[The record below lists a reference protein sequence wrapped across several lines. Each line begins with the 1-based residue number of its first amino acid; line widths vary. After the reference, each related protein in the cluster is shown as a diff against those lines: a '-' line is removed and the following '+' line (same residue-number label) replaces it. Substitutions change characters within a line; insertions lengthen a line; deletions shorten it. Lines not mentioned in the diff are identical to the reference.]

1 MVFSSNFFIYVF
13 FPLFLLFYFTAVK
26 TFPKSTKAANAIILL
41 FSLTFYLF
49 TGGFFVLLLLA
60 VIIWNYILALAIEKY
75 RKKLLLIVTVGGDIL
90 LFLYFKYAIFIYE
103 NVLGLLRLFSQSFQ
117 TVTLNIILP
126 VGISFYIFQALSYV
140 VDVYRKDVRAQKNLF
155 SFALYISMFP
165 QLVAGPIVRY
175 SSVDKEISARVC
187 TFEDVYHGICRF
199 IFGLGKKVIIAD
211 ILGQAVDS
219 VWALPDSNLS
229 TPLAWAGAVLYTLQ
243 IYFDFSGYSD
253 MAIGIGRIIGFHFP
267 ENFVKP
273 YTAENLTDFW
283 RRWHVSLS
291 TFLRDYLY
299 IPLGGNRKGAVRTY
313 INLLVVFTICG
324 LWHGAAWNFVVWGI
338 YHGLFRMLEYFLK
351 DKFHFC
357 CSGIVGRVFTL
368 FVVCL
373 GWVFFRA
380 ESVTRAFGYLGVM
393 FGGEKLAG
401 LQFYQFGYYVPVK
414 VWVIALLATGLA
426 VFRLPGKFRIND
438 CVKGIAAVIVLL
450 ISMAYMSD
458 ASFTPFIYFQFWQ
471 GVRHWRGE
479 ANHEEYS
486 EKDDFGN
493 NAGCAGR
500 SYAGNAVWLGKF
512 VCHQ

>member
-458 ASFTPFIYFQFWQ
+458 ASFTPFIYF
-471 GVRHWRGE
+471 
-479 ANHEEYS
+479 
-486 EKDDFGN
+486 
-493 NAGCAGR
+493 
-500 SYAGNAVWLGKF
+500 
-512 VCHQ
+512 

>member
-357 CSGIVGRVFTL
+357 CSGIVGRVL
-368 FVVCL
+368 LCL
-373 GWVFFRA
+373 SFA
-380 ESVTRAFGYLGVM
+380 LDGY
-393 FGGEKLAG
+393 
-401 LQFYQFGYYVPVK
+401 
-414 VWVIALLATGLA
+414 
-426 VFRLPGKFRIND
+426 
-438 CVKGIAAVIVLL
+438 
-450 ISMAYMSD
+450 
-458 ASFTPFIYFQFWQ
+458 SFAQNPLHGPLDI
-471 GVRHWRGE
+471 
-479 ANHEEYS
+479 
-486 EKDDFGN
+486 
-493 NAGCAGR
+493 
-500 SYAGNAVWLGKF
+500 
-512 VCHQ
+512 

>member
-458 ASFTPFIYFQFWQ
+458 ASFTPFIYFQF
-471 GVRHWRGE
+471 
-479 ANHEEYS
+479 
-486 EKDDFGN
+486 
-493 NAGCAGR
+493 
-500 SYAGNAVWLGKF
+500 
-512 VCHQ
+512 

>member
-438 CVKGIAAVIVLL
+438 CAKGIAAVIVLL
-450 ISMAYMSD
+450 ISMAYM
-458 ASFTPFIYFQFWQ
+458 
-471 GVRHWRGE
+471 
-479 ANHEEYS
+479 
-486 EKDDFGN
+486 
-493 NAGCAGR
+493 
-500 SYAGNAVWLGKF
+500 
-512 VCHQ
+512 

>member
-1 MVFSSNFFIYVF
+1 M
-13 FPLFLLFYFTAVK
+13 
-26 TFPKSTKAANAIILL
+26 
-41 FSLTFYLF
+41 
-49 TGGFFVLLLLA
+49 
-60 VIIWNYILALAIEKY
+60 
-75 RKKLLLIVTVGGDIL
+75 
-90 LFLYFKYAIFIYE
+90 
-103 NVLGLLRLFSQSFQ
+103 
-117 TVTLNIILP
+117 TLNIILP

-438 CVKGIAAVIVLL
+438 CAKGIAAVIVLL

-458 ASFTPFIYFQFWQ
+458 ASFTPFIYFQF
-471 GVRHWRGE
+471 
-479 ANHEEYS
+479 
-486 EKDDFGN
+486 
-493 NAGCAGR
+493 
-500 SYAGNAVWLGKF
+500 
-512 VCHQ
+512 

>member
-90 LFLYFKYAIFIYE
+90 LFLYFRYAILIYE

-438 CVKGIAAVIVLL
+438 CAKGIAAVIVLL

-458 ASFTPFIYFQFWQ
+458 ASFTPFIYFQF
-471 GVRHWRGE
+471 
-479 ANHEEYS
+479 
-486 EKDDFGN
+486 
-493 NAGCAGR
+493 
-500 SYAGNAVWLGKF
+500 
-512 VCHQ
+512 

>member
-75 RKKLLLIVTVGGDIL
+75 RKKLMLIVTVGGDIL

-438 CVKGIAAVIVLL
+438 CAKGIAAVIVLL

-458 ASFTPFIYFQFWQ
+458 ASFTPFIYFQF
-471 GVRHWRGE
+471 
-479 ANHEEYS
+479 
-486 EKDDFGN
+486 
-493 NAGCAGR
+493 
-500 SYAGNAVWLGKF
+500 
-512 VCHQ
+512 

>member
-351 DKFHFC
+351 DKFPFC

-438 CVKGIAAVIVLL
+438 CAKGIAAVIVLL

-458 ASFTPFIYFQFWQ
+458 ASFTPFIYFQF
-471 GVRHWRGE
+471 
-479 ANHEEYS
+479 
-486 EKDDFGN
+486 
-493 NAGCAGR
+493 
-500 SYAGNAVWLGKF
+500 
-512 VCHQ
+512 

>member
-1 MVFSSNFFIYVF
+1 MVFSSNFFIYIF

-75 RKKLLLIVTVGGDIL
+75 RKKLLLIVTVGGDVL

-458 ASFTPFIYFQFWQ
+458 ASFTPFIYFQF
-471 GVRHWRGE
+471 
-479 ANHEEYS
+479 
-486 EKDDFGN
+486 
-493 NAGCAGR
+493 
-500 SYAGNAVWLGKF
+500 
-512 VCHQ
+512 

>member
-1 MVFSSNFFIYVF
+1 M
-13 FPLFLLFYFTAVK
+13 
-26 TFPKSTKAANAIILL
+26 
-41 FSLTFYLF
+41 
-49 TGGFFVLLLLA
+49 
-60 VIIWNYILALAIEKY
+60 ALAIEKY
-75 RKKLLLIVTVGGDIL
+75 RKKILLIVTVGGDIL

-438 CVKGIAAVIVLL
+438 CAKGIAAVIVLL

-458 ASFTPFIYFQFWQ
+458 ASFTPFIYFQF
-471 GVRHWRGE
+471 
-479 ANHEEYS
+479 
-486 EKDDFGN
+486 
-493 NAGCAGR
+493 
-500 SYAGNAVWLGKF
+500 
-512 VCHQ
+512 

>member
-75 RKKLLLIVTVGGDIL
+75 RKKILLIVTVGGDIL

-438 CVKGIAAVIVLL
+438 CAKGIAAVIVLL

-458 ASFTPFIYFQFWQ
+458 ASFTPFIYFQF
-471 GVRHWRGE
+471 
-479 ANHEEYS
+479 
-486 EKDDFGN
+486 
-493 NAGCAGR
+493 
-500 SYAGNAVWLGKF
+500 
-512 VCHQ
+512 

>member
-90 LFLYFKYAIFIYE
+90 LFLYFKYAILIYE

-438 CVKGIAAVIVLL
+438 CAKGIAAVIVLL
-450 ISMAYMSD
+450 ISMTYMSD
-458 ASFTPFIYFQFWQ
+458 ASFTPFIYFQF
-471 GVRHWRGE
+471 
-479 ANHEEYS
+479 
-486 EKDDFGN
+486 
-493 NAGCAGR
+493 
-500 SYAGNAVWLGKF
+500 
-512 VCHQ
+512 

>member
-324 LWHGAAWNFVVWGI
+324 LWHGAAVSYIVWGLLN
-338 YHGLFRMLEYFLK
+338 GEYTMA
-351 DKFHFC
+351 
-357 CSGIVGRVFTL
+357 CSECWNIF
-368 FVVCL
+368 
-373 GWVFFRA
+373 
-380 ESVTRAFGYLGVM
+380 
-393 FGGEKLAG
+393 
-401 LQFYQFGYYVPVK
+401 
-414 VWVIALLATGLA
+414 
-426 VFRLPGKFRIND
+426 
-438 CVKGIAAVIVLL
+438 
-450 ISMAYMSD
+450 
-458 ASFTPFIYFQFWQ
+458 
-471 GVRHWRGE
+471 
-479 ANHEEYS
+479 
-486 EKDDFGN
+486 
-493 NAGCAGR
+493 
-500 SYAGNAVWLGKF
+500 
-512 VCHQ
+512 

>member
-1 MVFSSNFFIYVF
+1 M
-13 FPLFLLFYFTAVK
+13 
-26 TFPKSTKAANAIILL
+26 
-41 FSLTFYLF
+41 
-49 TGGFFVLLLLA
+49 
-60 VIIWNYILALAIEKY
+60 ALAIEKY

-438 CVKGIAAVIVLL
+438 CAKGIAAVIVLL

-458 ASFTPFIYFQFWQ
+458 ASFTPFIYFQF
-471 GVRHWRGE
+471 
-479 ANHEEYS
+479 
-486 EKDDFGN
+486 
-493 NAGCAGR
+493 
-500 SYAGNAVWLGKF
+500 
-512 VCHQ
+512 

>member
-1 MVFSSNFFIYVF
+1 M
-13 FPLFLLFYFTAVK
+13 
-26 TFPKSTKAANAIILL
+26 
-41 FSLTFYLF
+41 
-49 TGGFFVLLLLA
+49 
-60 VIIWNYILALAIEKY
+60 ALAIEKY

-351 DKFHFC
+351 DKFH
-357 CSGIVGRVFTL
+357 GIVGRVFTL

-438 CVKGIAAVIVLL
+438 CAKGIAAVIVLL

-458 ASFTPFIYFQFWQ
+458 ASFTPFIYFQF
-471 GVRHWRGE
+471 
-479 ANHEEYS
+479 
-486 EKDDFGN
+486 
-493 NAGCAGR
+493 
-500 SYAGNAVWLGKF
+500 
-512 VCHQ
+512 

>member
-243 IYFDFSGYSD
+243 IYFDSD

-438 CVKGIAAVIVLL
+438 CAKGIAAVIVLL

-458 ASFTPFIYFQFWQ
+458 ASFTPFIYFQF
-471 GVRHWRGE
+471 
-479 ANHEEYS
+479 
-486 EKDDFGN
+486 
-493 NAGCAGR
+493 
-500 SYAGNAVWLGKF
+500 
-512 VCHQ
+512 

>member
-1 MVFSSNFFIYVF
+1 MVFSSNFFIYIF
-13 FPLFLLFYFTAVK
+13 LPLFLLFYFAAIK
-26 TFPKSTKAANAIILL
+26 IFPKTTKAANAIILL

-49 TGGFFVLLLLA
+49 TGGIFILLLIG
-60 VIIWNYILALAIEKY
+60 VITWNYILALAIEKY
-75 RKKLLLIVTVGGDIL
+75 RRKLLLFMAVGGDIL

-103 NVLGLLRLFSQSFQ
+103 NMLGLLHLFSLSFQ

-140 VDVYRKDVRAQKNLF
+140 LDVYREDVRAQKNFF

-175 SSVDKEISARVC
+175 SSIDKEIGARVC

-219 VWALPDSNLS
+219 IWALPDSNLS

-273 YTAENLTDFW
+273 YTAENITDFW
-283 RRWHVSLS
+283 RRWHISLS

-299 IPLGGNRKGAVRTY
+299 IPLGGNRKGVARTY
-313 INLLVVFTICG
+313 INLFVVFMICG

-357 CSGIVGRVFTL
+357 CSGIFGRVLTL

-380 ESVTRAFGYLGVM
+380 ESVTRAFSYLGVM

-401 LQFYQFGYYVPVK
+401 LQFYQFGYYVPIK
-414 VWVIALLATGLA
+414 VWGIALLATGMA

-458 ASFTPFIYFQFWQ
+458 ASFTPFIYFQF
-471 GVRHWRGE
+471 
-479 ANHEEYS
+479 
-486 EKDDFGN
+486 
-493 NAGCAGR
+493 
-500 SYAGNAVWLGKF
+500 
-512 VCHQ
+512 

>member
-438 CVKGIAAVIVLL
+438 CAKGIAAVIVLL

-458 ASFTPFIYFQFWQ
+458 ASFTPFIYFQF
-471 GVRHWRGE
+471 
-479 ANHEEYS
+479 
-486 EKDDFGN
+486 
-493 NAGCAGR
+493 
-500 SYAGNAVWLGKF
+500 
-512 VCHQ
+512 

>member
-90 LFLYFKYAIFIYE
+90 LFLYFKYAILIYE

-438 CVKGIAAVIVLL
+438 CAKGIAAVIVLL

-458 ASFTPFIYFQFWQ
+458 ASFTPFIYFQF
-471 GVRHWRGE
+471 
-479 ANHEEYS
+479 
-486 EKDDFGN
+486 
-493 NAGCAGR
+493 
-500 SYAGNAVWLGKF
+500 
-512 VCHQ
+512 